1 MEHNKQIE
9 VVNIANV
16 VIENLDMRYVDKEM
30 ILIDNMRDVPELS
43 QTKIDFYVFSLCVK
57 GKITFRLNGQPMVVN
72 AGELFACPPKMI
84 YDDPMVSPDFEC
96 KTICVSDRLL
106 RSLLAGKA
114 EIINREVYLRRH
126 YTYHWIADITS
137 ASYYDLLRDKWEHA
151 DLTTFNKEI
160 LLSLMQA
167 VLLEFCVIIKDESD
181 KDEMMPAFTTQTN
194 ELFRRYI
201 EMLSQEYVKMQTVGW
216 YAKRLYV
223 TPKYLSHVCK
233 TLSGKTALDWIH
245 EMVIEDVRYHLERT
259 TLSVKEICVK
269 LGFSNLSF
277 FGKFVRKHLGCS
289 PKEYRLKNR

>member
-1 MEHNKQIE
+1 MEQNKQIE

-16 VIENLDMRYVDKEM
+16 EVENFDLGYIDQEM
-30 ILIDNMRDVPELS
+30 ILIDHMISVPELD
-43 QTKIDFYVFSLCVK
+43 QTKMDFYVFCLCIK
-57 GKITFRLNGQPMVVN
+57 GKITFKLNGQPIASN
-72 AGELFACPPKMI
+72 AGELFICPPKMI

-106 RSLLAGKA
+106 RNLLAGKA
-114 EIINREVYLRRH
+114 EIINREVYLKH
-126 YTYHWIADITS
+126 KYIYHWIADLAST
-137 ASYYDLLRDKWEHA
+137 SYYDLLRDKWKNF
-151 DLTTFNKEI
+151 DLTFNREI

-167 VLLEFCVIIKDESD
+167 VLLEFCAIIKDESD
-181 KDEMMPAFTTQTN
+181 HEEMEQTVTTQTN

-201 EMLSQEYVKMQTVGW
+201 EMLSQETVKMHTVGW

-233 TLSGKTALDWIH
+233 KLSDKTALDWIH

-259 TLSVKEICVK
+259 TLSVKEICVR

-289 PKEYRLKNR
+289 PREYRLRNR